1 MAVEEEAVV
10 VVTAA
15 VAVTEAVVERVEE
28 VAEATEATEAVE
40 VAEAVEVLEVV
51 VTLAAVVPCSR
62 LAEPCAG
69 APWLRK
75 HRVRRSAKRPPALRL
90 AYRDA
95 LIGTSPNEQ

>member
-1 MAVEEEAVV
+1 MAVEKEAVV

-15 VAVTEAVVERVEE
+15 AAVTEAVVERVEE
-28 VAEATEATEAVE
+28 VAEAREAVE
-40 VAEAVEVLEVV
+40 VAEAVEVVEVV

>member
-1 MAVEEEAVV
+1 MAVEKEAVV

-15 VAVTEAVVERVEE
+15 AAVVVVVVE
-28 VAEATEATEAVE
+28 AREAVE
-40 VAEAVEVLEVV
+40 VAEAVEVVEVV

-90 AYRDA
+90 AYRHA
-95 LIGTSPNEQ
+95 LLGTSPNEQ